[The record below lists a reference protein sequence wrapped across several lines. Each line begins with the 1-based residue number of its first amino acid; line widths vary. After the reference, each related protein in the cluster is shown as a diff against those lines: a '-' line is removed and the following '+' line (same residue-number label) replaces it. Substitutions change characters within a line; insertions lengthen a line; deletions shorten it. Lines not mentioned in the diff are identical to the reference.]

1 MGRVVKCPRCQAS
14 LDVGNMAP
22 GSSVRCSECG
32 GMARIPSGRTGV
44 NPAVQAPVAPPPPPK
59 KETGTRTRVRPVS
72 STGMRAVR
80 PVARK
85 SSNTGVVIGL
95 SVALLAVVVILVVVM
110 SGGKEPPSP
119 RPVAKKPPSGGM
131 GGGMMPMPGMPA
143 PAPSPVP
150 VPPLPVPAPV
160 ARVEEP
166 SKARWDDLM
175 TTLRAGGAFDDLSRP
190 EGVAF
195 KRVKDMG
202 KGAYPHLVKYID
214 HEDPLLGRAAVAVLN
229 ELTGQK
235 KTLPTEA
242 TRAKAKA
249 EWEEWVKANP

>member
-1 MGRVVKCPRCQAS
+1 MGRIVKCPRCQAN
-14 LDVGNMAP
+14 LEVGNMAP

-44 NPAVQAPVAPPPPPK
+44 NPAVQAPVAAPPPAK
-59 KETGTRTRVRPVS
+59 KETGTKTRVRAIS

-80 PVARK
+80 PAPRK
-85 SSNTGVVIGL
+85 SSSTGLVIGLGIALVGVVI
-95 SVALLAVVVILVVVM
+95 VLVVVLAG
-110 SGGKEPPSP
+110 SKPPP
-119 RPVAKKPPSGGM
+119 APPPMPAAKKP
-131 GGGMMPMPGMPA
+131 A
-143 PAPSPVP
+143 PKVEEPSP
-150 VPPLPVPAPV
+150 PAPV
-160 ARVEEP
+160 TPAPPDASGPAKTPPPSGRVEEP

-195 KRVKDMG
+195 KRVKEMG
-202 KGAYPHLVKYID
+202 KGAYPHLVKYIE

-235 KTLPTEA
+235 KPLPTET
-242 TRAKAKA
+242 TRAKVKA
-249 EWEEWVKANP
+249 EWEEWIKANP

>member
-1 MGRVVKCPRCQAS
+1 
-14 LDVGNMAP
+14 MAP

-44 NPAVQAPVAPPPPPK
+44 NPAVQAPVAAPPPAK
-59 KETGTRTRVRPVS
+59 KEAGTKTRVRAIS

-80 PVARK
+80 PAPRK
-85 SSNTGVVIGL
+85 SSSTGLVIGL
-95 SVALLAVVVILVVVM
+95 VVGLLAVVVVLVVVM
-110 SGGKEPPSP
+110 SGGRNAPLPETARKSSAPKGAS
-119 RPVAKKPPSGGM
+119 SSGGGGM
-131 GGGMMPMPGMPA
+131 GMPGMPVV
-143 PAPSPVP
+143 PAPPVP
-150 VPPLPVPAPV
+150 GVNPVPLPVPAPS
-160 ARVEEP
+160 RVEEP

-195 KRVKDMG
+195 KRVKEMG
-202 KGAYPHLVKYID
+202 KGAYPHLVKYIE

-235 KTLPTEA
+235 KPLPTET
-242 TRAKAKA
+242 TRAKVKA
-249 EWEEWVKANP
+249 EWEEWIKANP